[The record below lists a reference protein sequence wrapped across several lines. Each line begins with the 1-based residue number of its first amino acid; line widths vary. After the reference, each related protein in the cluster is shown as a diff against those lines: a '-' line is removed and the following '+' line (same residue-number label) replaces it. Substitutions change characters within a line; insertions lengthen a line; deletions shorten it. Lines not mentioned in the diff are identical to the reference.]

1 MNCQSFSWCCCAD
14 RNCFVVFVVHLYIYY
29 GHRYITC
36 LFMLS
41 GCVLAWRFSL
51 SFLMT
56 SEVLKLWTP
65 PLLPV
70 LSSGQPDGLFPWG
83 DMERSDLLCHMHFTP
98 RSKVHWQDGL
108 LPLSTFG
115 CIGIPIMELGKPCF
129 VSSILFRMGFGPFFP
144 HLFSW
149 ASAKYV
155 VVLKVADSCKY
166 LWITDV
172 WGSSEP
178 FSFLLFKWGWEWHT
192 CTVHSQTPFRRAV
205 VCRVKNLDL
214 KIYSV

>member
-83 DMERSDLLCHMHFTP
+83 DVERSALLCHMHFTLREQSSLTGWSAP
-98 RSKVHWQDGL
+98 IIHIRMHWNSHHG
-108 LPLSTFG
+108 T
-115 CIGIPIMELGKPCF
+115 GKPCF

-178 FSFLLFKWGWEWHT
+178 FSFLLFKWGWEWRT
-192 CTVHSQTPFRRAV
+192 CTVHSQTHFRRAV